1 MEIASKTDVGVE
13 RKQNQDQVGVFY
25 NQDQAA
31 ILLLCDG
38 MGGHNAGDV
47 ASEMAI
53 YHVGTA
59 WESTE
64 NMTDANIISEWL
76 TDQIKTANAY
86 IFEKANQYHDLS
98 GMGTTIV
105 AAVPLEDLAQVVL
118 AHIGDSRI
126 YIHQVDELKQITKDH
141 SFVQELLDMDM
152 ISKEEA
158 QVHPQKNIVTRAVGI
173 AADVDVDINV
183 VDFLVD
189 DTLLLCS
196 DGLTDM
202 VEETEALAILTDE
215 SLSIEAKA
223 DQLVDVANDHGGRDN
238 ISVVIAHRKPPFTER
253 VETIEETF
261 YNEEIENER
270 GEF

>member
-25 NQDQAA
+25 NQDQAV

-53 YHVGTA
+53 YHVGNA

-64 NMTDANIISEWL
+64 NMTDANIISDWL
-76 TDQIKTANAY
+76 IDQIKAANAH
-86 IFEKANQYHDLS
+86 IFEKANQYLDLS

-118 AHIGDSRI
+118 AHVGDSRI

-152 ISKEEA
+152 ITKEEA

-173 AADVDVDINV
+173 AADVDVDIDV

-189 DTLLLCS
+189 ETLLLCS

-202 VEETEALAILTDE
+202 VEETEALAILSDE
-215 SLSIEAKA
+215 LTIEAKA
-223 DQLVDVANDHGGRDN
+223 DQLIAIANDHGGRDN
-238 ISVVIAHRKPPFTER
+238 VSVVVAHRTPANLKK
-253 VETIEETF
+253 EETF
-261 YNEEIENER
+261 EHEIENER
-270 GEF
+270 GEI

>member
-53 YHVGTA
+53 YHVGNA

-76 TDQIKTANAY
+76 TDQIKAANAH

-118 AHIGDSRI
+118 AHVGDSRI
-126 YIHQVDELKQITKDH
+126 YIHQADALKQITKDH

-152 ISKEEA
+152 ITKEEA

-173 AADVDVDINV
+173 AADVDVDIDV

-189 DTLLLCS
+189 ETLLLCS

-202 VEETEALAILTDE
+202 VEETEALAILSDE
-215 SLSIEAKA
+215 RLTIEEKA
-223 DQLVDVANDHGGRDN
+223 DQLIAVANDRGGRDN
-238 ISVVIAHRKPPFTER
+238 VSVVVAHRTPENFKK
-253 VETIEETF
+253 EETF
-261 YNEEIENER
+261 EHEIENER

>member
-53 YHVGTA
+53 YHVGNA

-76 TDQIKTANAY
+76 TDQIQAANDH

-118 AHIGDSRI
+118 AHVGDSRI
-126 YIHQVDELKQITKDH
+126 YIHQADALKQITKDH

-152 ISKEEA
+152 ITKEEA

-189 DTLLLCS
+189 ETLLLCS

-202 VEETEALAILTDE
+202 VEETEALAILSDE
-215 SLSIEAKA
+215 RLTIEEKA
-223 DQLVDVANDHGGRDN
+223 DQLIAVANDRGGRDN
-238 ISVVIAHRKPPFTER
+238 VSVVVAHRTPANLKK
-253 VETIEETF
+253 EETF
-261 YNEEIENER
+261 EHEIENER

>member
-53 YHVGTA
+53 YHVGNA

-64 NMTDANIISEWL
+64 NMTDPNIISEWL
-76 TDQIKTANAY
+76 TDQIQTANAH

-118 AHIGDSRI
+118 AHVGDSRI

-152 ISKEEA
+152 ITKEEA

-215 SLSIEAKA
+215 SLTIEEKA

-253 VETIEETF
+253 EETI

>member
-1 MEIASKTDVGVE
+1 MEITSKTDVGVE

-25 NQDQAA
+25 NQDQVA

-53 YHVGTA
+53 YHVGHA

-64 NMTDANIISEWL
+64 NMTDAHIISDWL
-76 TDQIKTANAY
+76 TDQIKAANAH

-118 AHIGDSRI
+118 AHVGDSRI
-126 YIHQVDELKQITKDH
+126 YIHQVDVFKQITKDH

-152 ISKEEA
+152 ITKEEA
-158 QVHPQKNIVTRAVGI
+158 EVHPQKNIVTRAVGI
-173 AADVDVDINV
+173 AADVEVDIEV
-183 VDFLVD
+183 VDFLLGE
-189 DTLLLCS
+189 TLLLCS

-202 VEETEALAILTDE
+202 VEETEALAILNDA
-215 SLSIEAKA
+215 SLTIEAKA
-223 DQLVDVANDHGGRDN
+223 DQLIALANDHGGRDN
-238 ISVVIAHRKPPFTER
+238 VSVVVAHRIQANLKQ
-253 VETIEETF
+253 EET
-261 YNEEIENER
+261 YAHDIKNER
-270 GEF
+270 GEI

>member
-25 NQDQAA
+25 NQDQVA

-53 YHVGTA
+53 YHVGNA

-64 NMTDANIISEWL
+64 NMTDSNIIADWL
-76 TDQIKTANAY
+76 TDQIQAANAK
-86 IFEKANQYHDLS
+86 IFEKANQYLDLS

-118 AHIGDSRI
+118 AHVGDSRI
-126 YIHQVDELKQITKDH
+126 YISQEDSFRQITKDH
-141 SFVQELLDMDM
+141 SFVQELVDMEM
-152 ISKEEA
+152 ITKEEA
-158 QVHPQKNIVTRAVGI
+158 HVHPQKNIVTRAVGI
-173 AADVDVDINV
+173 AEDVVVDIDV
-183 VDFLVD
+183 VDFLVE
-189 DTLLLCS
+189 DTLLMCS

-202 VEETEALAILTDE
+202 VEEDEALAILTDE
-215 SLSIEAKA
+215 NLTVEAQA

-238 ISVVIAHRKPPFTER
+238 ISVVIARRNAPYLER
-253 VETIEETF
+253 EELL
-261 YNEEIENER
+261 EHEIENER
-270 GEF
+270 GDV

>member
-53 YHVGTA
+53 YHVGNA
-59 WESTE
+59 WKGTE
-64 NMTDANIISEWL
+64 NMTDPNLISDWL
-76 TDQIKTANAY
+76 TSQIKEANAH

-118 AHIGDSRI
+118 AHVGDSRI

-141 SFVQELLDMDM
+141 SFVQELLAMDM
-152 ISKEEA
+152 ITKEEA

-173 AADVDVDINV
+173 AADVEVDINV

-202 VEETEALAILTDE
+202 VDETEVLAILSDE
-215 SLSIEAKA
+215 RRTIEEKA
-223 DQLVDVANDHGGRDN
+223 DQLIALANDHGGRDN
-238 ISVVIAHRKPPFTER
+238 VSVVVAHRTPANLPK
-253 VETIEETF
+253 EETSGH
-261 YNEEIENER
+261 EIENER
-270 GEF
+270 GEI

>member
-53 YHVGTA
+53 YHVGNA

-64 NMTDANIISEWL
+64 NMTDPNIISEWL
-76 TDQIKTANAY
+76 TDQIQTANAH

-105 AAVPLEDLAQVVL
+105 AAVPLEDSAQVVL
-118 AHIGDSRI
+118 AHVGDSRI

-152 ISKEEA
+152 ITKEEA

-173 AADVDVDINV
+173 AANVDVDIDV

-253 VETIEETF
+253 EETIEETF

-270 GEF
+270 GEC

>member
-25 NQDQAA
+25 NQDKAA

-64 NMTDANIISEWL
+64 NMTDANIISDWL
-76 TDQIKTANAY
+76 TDQIQAANANIY
-86 IFEKANQYHDLS
+86 EKANQYLDLS

-118 AHIGDSRI
+118 AHVGDSRI
-126 YIHQVDELKQITKDH
+126 YIQHDDHFNQVTKDH
-141 SFVQELLDMDM
+141 SFVQELVDMEM
-152 ISKEEA
+152 ITKEEA
-158 QVHPQKNIVTRAVGI
+158 HVHPQKNVVTRAVGI
-173 AADVDVDINV
+173 GAEVAPDIDV

-202 VEETEALAILTDE
+202 VEEDEARAILTDQG
-215 SLSIEAKA
+215 LTVDAQA
-223 DQLVDVANDHGGRDN
+223 DQLVAIANDHGGRDN
-238 ISVVIAHRKPPFTER
+238 ISVVIAHRDAPYQEKEVLFED
-253 VETIEETF
+253 
-261 YNEEIENER
+261 EIENER
-270 GEF
+270 GES

>member
-53 YHVGTA
+53 YHVGNA

-76 TDQIKTANAY
+76 TDQIKAANAH

-118 AHIGDSRI
+118 AHVGDSRI
-126 YIHQVDELKQITKDH
+126 YIHQADALKQITKDH

-152 ISKEEA
+152 ITKEEA

-189 DTLLLCS
+189 ETLLLCS

-202 VEETEALAILTDE
+202 VEETEALAILSDE
-215 SLSIEAKA
+215 RLTIEEKA
-223 DQLVDVANDHGGRDN
+223 DQLIALANDRGGRDN
-238 ISVVIAHRKPPFTER
+238 VSVVVAHRTPENFKK
-253 VETIEETF
+253 EETF
-261 YNEEIENER
+261 EHEIENER

>member
-53 YHVGTA
+53 YHVGNA

-76 TDQIKTANAY
+76 TDQIQAANAH

-118 AHIGDSRI
+118 AHVGDSRI
-126 YIHQVDELKQITKDH
+126 YIHQADALKQITKDH

-152 ISKEEA
+152 ITKEEA
-158 QVHPQKNIVTRAVGI
+158 QIHPQKNIVTRAVGI
-173 AADVDVDINV
+173 AAHVDVDINV

-189 DTLLLCS
+189 ETLLLCS

-202 VEETEALAILTDE
+202 VEETETLALLSDERLT
-215 SLSIEAKA
+215 IEAKA
-223 DQLVDVANDHGGRDN
+223 DQLIALANDRGGRDN
-238 ISVVIAHRKPPFTER
+238 VSVVVAHRTPENFKK
-253 VETIEETF
+253 EETF
-261 YNEEIENER
+261 EHEIENER

>member
-53 YHVGTA
+53 YHVGNA

-64 NMTDANIISEWL
+64 NMTDPNIISEWL
-76 TDQIKTANAY
+76 TDQIKTANAH

-105 AAVPLEDLAQVVL
+105 AAVPLEDSAQVVL
-118 AHIGDSRI
+118 AHVGDSRI

-152 ISKEEA
+152 ITKEEA

-173 AADVDVDINV
+173 AANVDVDIDV

-253 VETIEETF
+253 EETIEETF

-270 GEF
+270 GEC

>member
-13 RKQNQDQVGVFY
+13 RKQNQDQVGIFY

-53 YHVGTA
+53 YHVGNA

-76 TDQIKTANAY
+76 TDQIQAANDH

-118 AHIGDSRI
+118 AHVGDSRI
-126 YIHQVDELKQITKDH
+126 YIHQADALKQITKDH

-152 ISKEEA
+152 ITKEEA

-173 AADVDVDINV
+173 ATDVDVDINV
-183 VDFLVD
+183 VDFLED
-189 DTLLLCS
+189 ETLLLCS

-215 SLSIEAKA
+215 SLSIEEKA
-223 DQLVDVANDHGGRDN
+223 DQLIAVANDRGGRDN
-238 ISVVIAHRKPPFTER
+238 VSVVIAHRTPTNFKK
-253 VETIEETF
+253 EETF
-261 YNEEIENER
+261 EHEIENER

>member
-53 YHVGTA
+53 YHVGNA

-64 NMTDANIISEWL
+64 NMTDANIISDWL
-76 TDQIKTANAY
+76 TDQIKEANAH

-118 AHIGDSRI
+118 AHVGDSRI
-126 YIHQVDELKQITKDH
+126 YIHQADALKQITKDH

-152 ISKEEA
+152 ITKEEA
-158 QVHPQKNIVTRAVGI
+158 QVHPQKNIVTRAIGI

-238 ISVVIAHRKPPFTER
+238 VSVVVAHRTLANLQK
-253 VETIEETF
+253 EETF
-261 YNEEIENER
+261 EHEIENER

>member
-53 YHVGTA
+53 YHVGNAWKSTA
-59 WESTE
+59 
-64 NMTDANIISEWL
+64 NMTDANIISDWL
-76 TDQIKTANAY
+76 TDQIKAANAH
-86 IFEKANQYHDLS
+86 IFEKANQYLDLS

-118 AHIGDSRI
+118 AHVGDSRI
-126 YIHQVDELKQITKDH
+126 YIHQVNELKQITKDH

-152 ISKEEA
+152 ITKEEA

-173 AADVDVDINV
+173 AADVDVDIDV

-189 DTLLLCS
+189 ETLLLCS

-202 VEETEALAILTDE
+202 VEETEALAILSDE
-215 SLSIEAKA
+215 RLTIEAKA
-223 DQLVDVANDHGGRDN
+223 DQLIAIANDHGGRDN
-238 ISVVIAHRKPPFTER
+238 VSVVIARRTPANLKK
-253 VETIEETF
+253 EETL
-261 YNEEIENER
+261 EHEIENER
-270 GEF
+270 GEV